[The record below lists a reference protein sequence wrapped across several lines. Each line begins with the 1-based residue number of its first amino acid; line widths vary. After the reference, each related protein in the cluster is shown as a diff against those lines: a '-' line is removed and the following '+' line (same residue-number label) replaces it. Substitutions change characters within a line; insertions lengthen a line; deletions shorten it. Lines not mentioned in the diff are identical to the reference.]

1 MKHLKSFIKALAV
14 ILVLWGAA
22 ALLGGAVN
30 AAEQLPA
37 WTLIVLFGAGIF
49 LSAKA
54 MMKFSR

>member
-1 MKHLKSFIKALAV
+1 MKHLKSFIKAVAV
-14 ILVLWGAA
+14 IFILWGAA
-22 ALLGGAVN
+22 ALLGGAVSV
-30 AAEQLPA
+30 AESLPV